1 MKTRVTLISI
11 GMLSLFSRF
20 MDSGAAGDAPG
31 SPASAA
37 QAVNA
42 LGLEL
47 LAKGTAPNV
56 NALLSPYS
64 IQTALAMTYAGSE
77 GNTRAEMAEVLHYA
91 GDEAALHQSF
101 AALDKGLE
109 EVAART
115 AERAALA
122 KRRGGPSEPI
132 MLTVANRLFG
142 QEGYEFRPPFLAL
155 LKDTYRAPLQS
166 MDFAS
171 KHAEAAEE
179 INAWVEEKT
188 QNRIRDLI
196 PPDGL
201 SQDTRLVLVN
211 AIYLKAPWA
220 AEFPASLTKP
230 SAFYIG
236 GSQRQDVPTMTRQGR
251 LGYSRRDGFS
261 VVTIPYSGGEIQLLV
276 LLPDKTNGLAALEA
290 KLTPKL
296 LASCANPD
304 LGEVLLHLPKFRIEP
319 PLFRL
324 SKVLQALGMKS
335 AFDQPRGS
343 ANFERMAPRKPNDYL
358 CVSEVFHK
366 TFLALDER
374 GTEAA
379 AATAVAMM
387 RATAAMIEQ
396 PKPVEVRVDHPFLF
410 AVQHRASGACLFLGR
425 VTDPR

>member
-1 MKTRVTLISI
+1 
-11 GMLSLFSRF
+11 
-20 MDSGAAGDAPG
+20 
-31 SPASAA
+31 
-37 QAVNA
+37 
-42 LGLEL
+42 
-47 LAKGTAPNV
+47 
-56 NALLSPYS
+56 
-64 IQTALAMTYAGSE
+64 
-77 GNTRAEMAEVLHYA
+77 
-91 GDEAALHQSF
+91 
-101 AALDKGLE
+101 
-109 EVAART
+109 
-115 AERAALA
+115 
-122 KRRGGPSEPI
+122 
-132 MLTVANRLFG
+132 
-142 QEGYEFRPPFLAL
+142 
-155 LKDTYRAPLQS
+155 
-166 MDFAS
+166 
-171 KHAEAAEE
+171 
-179 INAWVEEKT
+179 
-188 QNRIRDLI
+188 
-196 PPDGL
+196 
-201 SQDTRLVLVN
+201 
-211 AIYLKAPWA
+211 
-220 AEFPASLTKP
+220 
-230 SAFYIG
+230 
-236 GSQRQDVPTMTRQGR
+236 MTRQGR
-251 LGYSRRDGFS
+251 LGYSQRDGFS
-261 VVTIPYSGGEIQLLV
+261 VVTIPYTGDEVQLLV